1 MNSEGV
7 FSALLLGIVEG
18 VTEFLPISSTGHLIL
33 ITELLPVT
41 TPPGRVMEVVI
52 QFGAIL
58 AVCWH
63 YRAKL
68 WGMAV
73 GLPTKR
79 EEQRS
84 VLKLFLAFL
93 PAAIIGLL
101 AHSTI
106 KEALFSAWVVSVM
119 LVVGG
124 ILILIIEKYKPA
136 PHLHGFEEISVKTA
150 IMVGLF
156 QVLAMVPGTS
166 RSGATIMG
174 ALLLGIDRRSAAEF
188 SFLLSI
194 PTMLAAAA
202 YDFYKNY
209 HLLGGE
215 DFMQIG
221 IGFAAAFLAALLT
234 VKALLA
240 FLGRHGFVPFA
251 IYRIILGV
259 VMLGLLSA

>member
-1 MNSEGV
+1 MDNGGI

-18 VTEFLPISSTGHLIL
+18 ITEFLPISSTGHLIL

-68 WGMAV
+68 WDMAV
-73 GLPTKR
+73 GLPKER
-79 EEQRS
+79 QSQLS

-119 LVVGG
+119 LIVGG
-124 ILILIIEKYKPA
+124 ILILLIEKYKPA
-136 PHLHGFEEISVKTA
+136 PQLHSFEEISLKTA
-150 IMVGLF
+150 ILVGFF

-174 ALLLGIDRRSAAEF
+174 ALLLRIDRKTAAEF

-209 HLLGGE
+209 HLLGDE
-215 DFMQIG
+215 DFIQIG
-221 IGFAAAFLAALLT
+221 IGFAASFLAALLT

-240 FLGRHGFVPFA
+240 FLSRHGFVPFA

-259 VMLGLLSA
+259 VMVSLLSA